1 MWPSATALTGYGEK
15 SYRLQR
21 TQIRDASRRE
31 SEGCP
36 TDFEIPLESP
46 FAKVGTDEEVQQ
58 DVAGVWGVPRS
69 LLSSPKSG
77 GPKGVEARVRQYWN
91 RLN

>member
-1 MWPSATALTGYGEK
+1 MSTASFSDSAYEEWSTK
-15 SYRLQR
+15 QV
-21 TQIRDASRRE
+21 RDDSRRE

-58 DVAGVWGVPRS
+58 DAAGGWGCP
-69 LLSSPKSG
+69 PI
-77 GPKGVEARVRQYWN
+77 P
-91 RLN
+91 